1 MSDTVIDPVGPG
13 QPDTQAATPVTAP
26 PAATTTTATTGAT
39 EGAGAATTTEAGKAP
54 AAAGTVLDATDD
66 GKAAATPSRWP
77 EDWREQ
83 LAGDNKAFLNTLK
96 RYSSPQTYAAAGFEA
111 QQKIRSGELKKPLS
125 AEATPEEL
133 ATYRK
138 EHGIPEAPDG
148 YEIKLSEGMVPGEA
162 DKPILDAF
170 KGFAHGKNW
179 TPAQLNEVVDWYYQQ
194 QDAQSAQRFE
204 IDKGIKI
211 NTEEELRQEWGNAEF
226 RANIN
231 AISNFLDGA
240 PEGVKASLMHARAPD
255 GTLLGNNAN
264 VLRWLADL
272 SREAMPGAGL
282 VPAGTSNPAAAIG
295 GEIEQIERMMRDP
308 EQSDKYWRDE
318 KMQARYR
325 ELLGAREKAGQR
337 R

>member
-1 MSDTVIDPVGPG
+1 MSDTVIDPVGAT
-13 QPDTQAATPVTAP
+13 QPDTQTATPATAP
-26 PAATTTTATTGAT
+26 SDATTTTATTGAT
-39 EGAGAATTTEAGKAP
+39 DGAGAASTTETGKPP
-54 AAAGTVLDATDD
+54 ATAGTVLDATDD
-66 GKAAATPSRWP
+66 GKAAATPADWP
-77 EDWREQ
+77 ADWRERM
-83 LAGDNKAFLNTLK
+83 AGDDKAFLNTLK
-96 RYSSPQTYAAAGFEA
+96 RYSSPLTYAKAGFEA
-111 QQKIRSGELKKPLS
+111 QQKIRSGEVKKPLS

-138 EHGIPEAPDG
+138 ENGIPEAPDG

-162 DKPILDAF
+162 DKPMLDAF

-194 QDAQSAQRFE
+194 QDAQSAQKFE
-204 IDKGIKI
+204 VDKGIKESTI
-211 NTEEELRQEWGNAEF
+211 ETLRQEWGPEYP
-226 RANIN
+226 ANIN

-240 PEGVKASLMHARAPD
+240 PEGVKSSIMYARAQD
-255 GTLLGNNAN
+255 GTLLGNNPN

-325 ELLGAREKAGQR
+325 ELLGARAKAGQR
-337 R
+337 G